1 MLPPSPAKAC
11 LLTPDPADVSPTGA
25 SSPVR
30 QAVPRSTAPP
40 ALTVSIVSHGQRAL
54 IQPLLDQLFVVSRQ
68 MPLCVIVTHNLPEQA
83 LAIAADS
90 DFQILFVHNER
101 PRGFG
106 ENHNAAFRLSESPHF
121 CVLNPDV
128 RLDASALCSL
138 LGTVRRRP
146 GVAGPRVQAPDDR
159 VEDSARR
166 VPTVSRLTGRWL
178 RRRFAPDYSESLPE
192 QQVDWLA
199 GMCLLFD
206 RDSFRAV
213 GGFDERF
220 FLYCEDVEI
229 CLRLHLSGRSVT
241 WTQHA
246 TVIHD
251 AQRASHR
258 QGKYLALHVQSLL
271 RLWKCATYW
280 RFLFRGRVPET
291 LDADRNV

>member
-1 MLPPSPAKAC
+1 MLNDPAKQC
-11 LLTPDPADVSPTGA
+11 LLTPDRAAVS
-25 SSPVR
+25 
-30 QAVPRSTAPP
+30 STATPSIAREGVSRTNVQP
-40 ALTVSIVSHGQRAL
+40 ALTISVVSHGQWAL
-54 IQPLLDQLFVVSRQ
+54 MQPLLDQLLAVSRQ
-68 MPLCVIVTHNLPEQA
+68 MPLCVIVTHNLPEPSV
-83 LAIAADS
+83 AITSDE
-90 DFQILFVHNER
+90 DFQVVFVQNDR

-106 ENHNAAFRLSESPHF
+106 ENHNAAFRLSSSPYF

-128 RLDASALCSL
+128 RLDAASLSSL
-138 LGTVRRRP
+138 LGTVERRP
-146 GVAGPRVQAPDDR
+146 GVAGPRVQAPDEGI
-159 VEDSARR
+159 EDSARR

-178 RRRFAPDYSESLPE
+178 RRRFVPDYSAALAE

-206 RDSFRAV
+206 RESFHSV

-229 CLRLHLSGRSVT
+229 CLRLHLSRRSVT
-241 WTQHA
+241 WTQNA

-258 QGKYLALHVQSLL
+258 QGKYLALHLHSLL
-271 RLWKCATYW
+271 RLWICPTYW

-291 LDADRNV
+291 IDADRNV